1 METEKDI
8 LMFYQTSLRN
18 VGLYM
23 SISFAL
29 LASSRFYRGKNKMY
43 NILFLLLSLSI
54 LLCSITMCKYL
65 IDDLKNMKQ
74 NLDEIKYL
82 NKWETIPQVIYYVNI
97 TIGLIGA
104 TTLFKQ
110 ILK

>member
-1 METEKDI
+1 
-8 LMFYQTSLRN
+8 
-18 VGLYM
+18 
-23 SISFAL
+23 
-29 LASSRFYRGKNKMY
+29 
-43 NILFLLLSLSI
+43 
-54 LLCSITMCKYL
+54 MCKYL

-82 NKWETIPQVIYYVNI
+82 NKWQTIPQIIYYVNI
-97 TIGLIGA
+97 VVGLIGA

>member
-1 METEKDI
+1 MDSEKAI
-8 LMFYQTSLRN
+8 LMYYHTALRN
-18 VGLYM
+18 VGLYT

-43 NILFLLLSLSI
+43 NILFLLLSLTI
-54 LLCSITMCKYL
+54 LLCSVTLCKYL

-82 NKWETIPQVIYYVNI
+82 NKWETIPQIIYYVNI
-97 TIGLIGA
+97 VVGLIGA

>member
-1 METEKDI
+1 MDSEKAI
-8 LMFYQTSLRN
+8 LMYYHTALRN
-18 VGLYM
+18 VGLYT

-43 NILFLLLSLSI
+43 NILFLLLSLTI
-54 LLCSITMCKYL
+54 LLCSVTLCKYL
-65 IDDLKNMKQ
+65 IDDLQNMKQ

-82 NKWETIPQVIYYVNI
+82 NKWETIPQIIYYVNI
-97 TIGLIGA
+97 VVGLIGA